1 MAGNGLKGIEKEGLN
16 ESMKEAINEEEA
28 GQLSR
33 FPRHE
38 NNTFLEMAENVKDYI
53 SNFSPGLDSFVAES
67 VNSFT
72 DPIMTINQDYQIE
85 YEEPKS
91 DEGGKLIPPAAIRKN
106 FLCPDGPIVLDS
118 NNSLRPSQLPSINIQ
133 VDLNPKEAR
142 RILRK
147 RIRDEVSSPE
157 SSDFIRN
164 KLNAELEAT
173 AEAGRIIG
181 VEFTN
186 VDLLMMEK
194 LIGKENNRFA
204 PLHRSTSIC

>member
-1 MAGNGLKGIEKEGLN
+1 M
-16 ESMKEAINEEEA
+16 
-28 GQLSR
+28 
-33 FPRHE
+33 
-38 NNTFLEMAENVKDYI
+38 
-53 SNFSPGLDSFVAES
+53 
-67 VNSFT
+67 
-72 DPIMTINQDYQIE
+72 
-85 YEEPKS
+85 
-91 DEGGKLIPPAAIRKN
+91 
-106 FLCPDGPIVLDS
+106 
-118 NNSLRPSQLPSINIQ
+118 
-133 VDLNPKEAR
+133 DLNPKEAR

-164 KLNAELEAT
+164 TLNAELEAT